1 MILKNATIHVGN
13 GEVFTGDIR
22 VADGKIAEIGTALT
36 GDEVRDLSGKHLF
49 PGFIESGNFLG
60 TQDMAYFAKDYNE
73 NSSPLTPYLDI
84 WHSIDPD
91 EIRLQELWKH
101 GVTSMVVSP
110 GNEGLLGG
118 TCAVVKTKGHNINK
132 ITVRRDV
139 ALKGSFTD
147 EVIRV
152 FKGKGGPV
160 TPAGMASMLKNA
172 LAKTDYADD
181 FRGQRTKAVMD
192 AVRSGKMPF
201 IVACE
206 TAREIERVLDIT
218 ADYPDM
224 KIIFTLAY
232 EAAAAAESIKKR
244 NCAVVIGD
252 TSRYAVPMTHNMSF
266 PELVKMAED
275 GVKFGLSLLGPN
287 MSWGGEVLLW
297 NVSKFMQTCDDS
309 ELILGMLTGSPA
321 ELFGV
326 ADRIGLLKEGLDA
339 DYLIYDGNP
348 ITQVGAKLLETV
360 IGGETVYCA
369 N

>member
-13 GEVFTGDIR
+13 GEVFTGDVRI
-22 VADGKIAEIGTALT
+22 ADGKIAEIGTALE
-36 GDEVRDLSGKHLF
+36 GGEVRDLSGKHLF
-49 PGFIESGNFLG
+49 PGFIDAGNFLG

-84 WHSIDPD
+84 WHSVDPD
-91 EIRLQELWKH
+91 EIRLQELWKY
-101 GVTSMVVSP
+101 GVTSMVVTP

-118 TCAVVKTKGHNINK
+118 TCCVVKTRGHNINK
-132 ITVRRDV
+132 VTVRRDV
-139 ALKGSFTD
+139 ALKGSFTS
-147 EVIRV
+147 EVLRV

-172 LAKTDYADD
+172 LAKNDYSDD

-192 AVRSGKMPF
+192 AVRSGKMPL
-201 IVACE
+201 IIACE
-206 TAREIERVLDIT
+206 TVREIQCVLDVT

-232 EAAAAAESIKKR
+232 EADSAAESIKAR
-244 NCAVVIGD
+244 NCAVVLGD
-252 TSRYAVPMTHNMSF
+252 TSRYAVPMTH
-266 PELVKMAED
+266 KMNFAKLADMAKD
-275 GVKFGLSLLGPN
+275 GVKFGLSVLGPN

-297 NVSKFMQTCDDS
+297 NISKLMQTCDDS
-309 ELILGMLTGSPA
+309 ELVLGMLTGTPA

-326 ADRIGLLKEGLDA
+326 SDRVGLLKEGLDA